1 MRIGITCYPTYGGS
15 GVVATE
21 LGIALAKRGH
31 QVHFISYALPFR
43 LQKYYENVYFHE
55 VQVTDYPLFKYP
67 PYDLALAAEMM
78 EVTQEMH
85 LEILH
90 VHYAIPHAAC
100 AYLTRQMMGSN
111 SPKIITTLHGTDITL
126 VGRDKSFF
134 PITKFSIEQSD
145 GVTAV
150 SEYLKNETMRQF
162 RIQNH
167 IRVIPNFVDIHD
179 FTGSPRECS
188 RKHFAPKGEKVLMH
202 VSNFRPVKRVQ
213 DIIKVFANVHSK
225 LPAKL
230 VLIGE
235 GPEKDPALDLAKSLG
250 IHQDIICLGKQDSL
264 QDLLPCADLYL
275 LPSELESF
283 GLSALEALA
292 SGVPVIGTNA
302 GGLPEV
308 VIHGEN
314 GFLRPV
320 GDIEG
325 MTEGSLKLL
334 TDGKLMLKFKT
345 SARERAVQF
354 FDTDER
360 IAEYENFYLD
370 VLEGKAKE

>member
-31 QVHFISYALPFR
+31 QIHFISYALPFR
-43 LQKYYENVYFHE
+43 LQKYYENVFFHE

-78 EVTQEMH
+78 EVTQEAR

-100 AYLTRQMMGSN
+100 AYLTRQMMGKN

-126 VGRDKSFF
+126 VGSDKSFF

-145 GVTAV
+145 GVSAV
-150 SEYLKNETMRQF
+150 SDYLKNETMRQF
-162 RIQNH
+162 NIQNH
-167 IRVIPNFVDIHD
+167 IRVIPNFVDTND
-179 FTGSPRECS
+179 FTGSPKECS
-188 RKHFAPKGEKVLMH
+188 RKHFAPQGEKVLMH

-213 DIIKVFANVHSK
+213 DIIKIFANVHSK
-225 LPAKL
+225 LPTKL
-230 VLIGE
+230 IFIGE
-235 GPEKDPALDLAKSLG
+235 GPEKDPALDLARNLG
-250 IHQDIICLGKQDSL
+250 VYKDVICLGKQDSL

-283 GLSALEALA
+283 GLSALEAMA
-292 SGVPVIGTNA
+292 SGVPVIGTKA
-302 GGLPEV
+302 GGLVEV
-308 VIHGEN
+308 VLDGET
-314 GFLRPV
+314 GFLKTV
-320 GDIEG
+320 GDIDG
-325 MTEGSLKLL
+325 MTEVSLKLL
-334 TDGKLMLKFKT
+334 TDEKLMLQFKT
-345 SARERAVQF
+345 NARERAVKF
-354 FDTDER
+354 FNTDER
-360 IAEYENFYLD
+360 ISEYENYYKEI
-370 VLEGKAKE
+370 LEGKK